1 VKYPEFLLNFIAMEF
16 LEPEAEHDVSL
27 EKMQV
32 SAKLL
37 FEMNIEN
44 YPKSADAQFYL
55 GVYYLYVDDKELAIQ
70 SFEKCLKID
79 SEHQPATQQLM
90 HLKKGN

>member
-1 VKYPEFLLNFIAMEF
+1 MKYPEFLLNFIAMEF

-44 YPKSADAQFYL
+44 
-55 GVYYLYVDDKELAIQ
+55 
-70 SFEKCLKID
+70 
-79 SEHQPATQQLM
+79 
-90 HLKKGN
+90 